1 MIITTAATTAAEVT
15 TSSVVV
21 ISTSTYEYKGNI
33 DVVGRTEIQFE
44 VKSIGEA
51 HILLT
56 SDNGSVFEIGIG
68 VANNAETVIRG
79 SKLGSNIVTV
89 NGVCLDENQYIR
101 FKLRWVG
108 ANLVLE
114 RATENSIYGSWM
126 TLTQWQSYGSKNTIV
141 QMDVASWYGTSA
153 DWKIYLVSI
162 GQLTIFCALKISK
175 DQKEC

>member
-15 TSSVVV
+15 TSSAVV

-68 VANNAETVIRG
+68 VASNTKTCIRG
-79 SKLGSNIVTV
+79 SKLGANIVTV
-89 NGVCLDENQYIR
+89 INDVCLDGNQYIR
-101 FKLRWVG
+101 FKISWKCSDLIVEKAAPGEAYSR
-108 ANLVLE
+108 
-114 RATENSIYGSWM
+114 WM
-126 TLTQWQSYGSKNTIV
+126 TLHEWRTCCGPRNT
-141 QMDVASWYGTSA
+141 G
-153 DWKIYLVSI
+153 
-162 GQLTIFCALKISK
+162 CPLKIIICLCILCSFAIMP
-175 DQKEC
+175 